1 MPGGDAPRRRWL
13 LPTVV
18 LGGVVVVSVALTL
31 ANRGSSSPRTPPAG
45 PVPAVGAPA
54 PSPMQ
59 PGADG
64 AGLNG
69 SGPRTT
75 DGMVPVGFARN
86 ESGAASAATSY
97 ISTLQSLVLVGRG
110 EREAA
115 VRRMVAPG
123 SAPVVDQA
131 VDGLAFLDRVVADA
145 RDALPGARVLV
156 RDVPVA
162 YTVSPFD
169 AERARVRVWS
179 VGIVLIEGRTE
190 ATEVW
195 STNTVD
201 LAWKEGDWRV
211 AGWTRAAGP
220 TPATGLATAT
230 LPTAV
235 LAAIDGWEGFR
246 YVPSS

>member
-1 MPGGDAPRRRWL
+1 ME
-13 LPTVV
+13 
-18 LGGVVVVSVALTL
+18 
-31 ANRGSSSPRTPPAG
+31 
-45 PVPAVGAPA
+45 
-54 PSPMQ
+54 
-59 PGADG
+59 
-64 AGLNG
+64 
-69 SGPRTT
+69 SGPDGPGPRST
-75 DGMVPVGFARN
+75 DGVVPVGFARN
-86 ESGAASAATSY
+86 QPGAASAATSY

-123 SAPVVDQA
+123 SDPVVDQA

-145 RDALPGARVLV
+145 RASLPGARVLV

-162 YTVSPFD
+162 YTVAPFD
-169 AERARVRVWS
+169 ADRARVRVWS

-211 AGWTRAAGP
+211 AAWARAAGP
-220 TPATGLATAT
+220 TPANSLDAATP
-230 LPTAV
+230 PTAV

>member
-1 MPGGDAPRRRWL
+1 MPGGDASRRRWL

-18 LGGVVVVSVALTL
+18 LGGVALLAALAL
-31 ANRGSSSPRTPPAG
+31 ANRGSSSPPTSSPG
-45 PVPAVGAPA
+45 PVPGVGAPA
-54 PSPMQ
+54 QSPMQ
-59 PGADG
+59 PGPGG
-64 AGLNG
+64 AGLDG
-69 SGPRTT
+69 SGPRAT

-123 SAPVVDQA
+123 SGPVADQA

-162 YTVSPFD
+162 YTVAPFD

-195 STNTVD
+195 STNTID

-220 TPATGLATAT
+220 TPATGLASAT
-230 LPTAV
+230 PPTAV